1 MDLETPREINDN
13 MHAKWTREIEV
24 LLSEWGEISL
34 SYAWLHQFS
43 TRKYQQKNRHFA
55 IPIIIL
61 SSLAGTA
68 NFADAYV
75 PEGFQMGFSA
85 CVGSVNIFC
94 AILGTLQS
102 FLKYAELYESHRMSA
117 LSWASLG
124 RSIQIELALN
134 PERRK
139 PCREF
144 LKVSRAQMDSLLE
157 SSPTLDQDVIT
168 LFNKKFNVKYPNVT
182 KPLVCNGLQEV
193 KIWAPETSDDDMA
206 SVIENEP

>member
-1 MDLETPREINDN
+1 MDLETPREINEIN
-13 MHAKWTREIEV
+13 AKWTSEIEV

-117 LSWASLG
+117 LSWTSLG
-124 RSIQIELALN
+124 RSIQIELALH
-134 PERRK
+134 PDRRK

-168 LFNKKFNVKYPNVT
+168 LFNKKFNTTYPNVT
-182 KPLVCNGLQEV
+182 KPLVCNGLQAV
-193 KIWAPETSDDDMA
+193 KIWAPETRDDDDMH
-206 SVIENEP
+206 SVNENEP